1 MTLRWT
7 KLSFVRAGGDD
18 WVTGQMWMARGQGRG
33 YTVSEIP
40 SRVVQT
46 SSFKPWVPV
55 GLLLGGLV
63 FGFVGNVLSLY
74 LS

>member
-1 MTLRWT
+1 
-7 KLSFVRAGGDD
+7 
-18 WVTGQMWMARGQGRG
+18 MARGQGRG